1 MRGLVVAP
9 KPVALEALRTA
20 TADLHVPIA
29 EKDGLVELAEVDPT
43 VVVVVAAEVR

>member
-1 MRGLVVAP
+1 MQGLVAAP

-29 EKDGLVELAEVDPT
+29 GKDGLVELAEVDPT
-43 VVVVVAAEVR
+43 VVAAVAEVR